1 MQQGYIATLLNSIG
15 DGAALTASTAATS
28 LLPVIAKPTLPANY
42 LFAGKMFRV
51 RATGRV
57 STLVTTPGTL
67 TLALRLAAVDF
78 FSSGAMT
85 LNIVAQVNVNWE
97 LDVMFTVRAVGATTT
112 ANCLGQGTFR
122 SHAVI
127 GSPLPTVGGAGVHM
141 LPYNAAPA
149 AGTGFDSTAAL
160 LMDLFGTWS
169 VNNAANSIT
178 CHQFLVEDLN

>member
-15 DGAALTASTAATS
+15 DGAALTASTTATS

-51 RATGRV
+51 RATGRI

-67 TLALRLAAVDF
+67 TLDFRLGAVNVVAG
-78 FSSGAMT
+78 GAMT
-85 LNIVAQVNVNWE
+85 LNTVAQTNTPWVY
-97 LDVMFTVRAVGATTT
+97 DMICTVRAVGATTT
-112 ANCLGQGTFR
+112 ANILGQGTFT

-127 GSPLPTVGGAGVHM
+127 GSAAIGTGGAGTQM
-141 LPYNAAPA
+141 IPYNTAPA
-149 AGTGFDSTAAL
+149 AGTGFDSTAAQL
-160 LMDLFGTWS
+160 VDFFGTWS

-178 CHQFLVEDLN
+178 CHQFIIMDLN